1 MDGSTDDGDPVANP
15 IGWMIDLEI
24 ALAKAF
30 GWSLW
35 EIDETDIES
44 LVGFVNRF
52 TAVNGV
58 NGYGTDQR
66 MKTGRGSRKYCD
78 QVDWL

>member
-1 MDGSTDDGDPVANP
+1 
-15 IGWMIDLEI
+15 MIDLEI

-44 LVGFVNRF
+44 VIGFIHRF
-52 TAVNGV
+52 TDTDGQRIRNGS
-58 NGYGTDQR
+58 TDR
-66 MKTGRGSRKYCD
+66 KKYCD
-78 QVDWL
+78 QVSWL

>member
-1 MDGSTDDGDPVANP
+1 MV
-15 IGWMIDLEI
+15 DLEI

-35 EIDETDIES
+35 EIDETDVES
-44 LVGFVNRF
+44 LVGFINRF
-52 TAVNGV
+52 TDTQG
-58 NGYGTDQR
+58 
-66 MKTGRGSRKYCD
+66 KTIQASGPRKTFCD

>member
-1 MDGSTDDGDPVANP
+1 MSPADADLVGDPNP

-35 EIDETDIES
+35 EIDETDVES

-52 TAVNGV
+52 TDTQG
-58 NGYGTDQR
+58 
-66 MKTGRGSRKYCD
+66 KTPQASRQQKAYCD

>member
-1 MDGSTDDGDPVANP
+1 
-15 IGWMIDLEI
+15 MIDLEI
-24 ALAKAF
+24 ALVKAF

-35 EIDETDIES
+35 EIDETDTES

-52 TAVNGV
+52 TDTQGKAP
-58 NGYGTDQR
+58 
-66 MKTGRGSRKYCD
+66 TGSEPKMVYCD